1 MADTNNT
8 DDKQTVTDTSTVDS
22 TSEAAAQGKQADAGQ
37 QAFEEK
43 TEQLAKGSE
52 AQDEAPTDV
61 DENILETIPAGQT
74 QTSTDDGFSKK
85 HIGTLV
91 LLALLGSG
99 VAGLVWLNKQQAIN
113 DNTDTENT
121 VQAQSQDAN
130 QKENSDTNTQSHTT
144 HKPAQNPAQTAK
156 QTDDNSQPKQIRLG
170 KLLLNRPPAGDG
182 LVLTETQIGWCLY
195 QKLRIDTLRS
205 SLKQDTAM
213 VQLNQ
218 QTQNYNNRCGHYK
231 YSQGAM
237 SIAQND
243 LSAHHKNIIADAK
256 KEAKQLDEAYK
267 NQPNIAAIAAVP
279 TGADAPKVSLPK
291 VATSHTPEKK
301 LLPKNE
307 CALVVTVVST
317 ALEAN
322 TYVQEHIIDR
332 KYVKILQMTGGSYA
346 VSVGTLTPS
355 ETSTLI
361 PQWKQAGIIPQSSVC
376 YPEAAFLRAVP
387 LATTKHLQAKKSPQ
401 AASTQAAR
409 TVTPEPKIIPKNP
422 YTANHQQHNANAGM
436 PPPAPPSANARS
448 NNHVANEQAG
458 NYPPAQPYQDDGTA
472 SGYFAA
478 GSQSKMDSNKN
489 LREIE
494 NLMGKQSSR
503 SEQSGVAYVGTNQQ
517 VLNDASRAQQASK
530 ADKQSS
536 KSTASMSL
544 SDGEPILDQAENHEP
559 NHEPKP

>member
-8 DDKQTVTDTSTVDS
+8 DDKQAVTDTSTADS
-22 TSEAAAQGKQADAGQ
+22 TSETAAQSKQADAVQQ
-37 QAFEEK
+37 QAKRGE
-43 TEQLAKGSE
+43 T
-52 AQDEAPTDV
+52 QDEAPTDV

-74 QTSTDDGFSKK
+74 QASTDDGFSKK
-85 HIGTLV
+85 HIGALV

-113 DNTDTENT
+113 DNTSTENT
-121 VQAQSQDAN
+121 VQTQPQNEN
-130 QKENSDTNTQSHTT
+130 QKANSDTNTQSHRT

-156 QTDDNSQPKQIRLG
+156 QTNDNSQPKQIRLG

-256 KEAKQLDEAYK
+256 KEAKQLDEAYE
-267 NQPNIAAIAAVP
+267 NQPNIATVP

-291 VATSHTPEKK
+291 VATGHTAAKK

-355 ETSTLI
+355 ETSTLV

-387 LATTKHLQAKKSPQ
+387 LATTNHLQAKKPPQ
-401 AASTQAAR
+401 AARPQAAR

-422 YTANHQQHNANAGM
+422 YTANHQQHNTNAGM

-478 GSQSKMDSNKN
+478 GSQSKVDSNKN

-530 ADKQSS
+530 ANNQAS
-536 KSTASMSL
+536 KPTASMSL
-544 SDGEPILDQAENHEP
+544 SDGDPILDRAESHKP